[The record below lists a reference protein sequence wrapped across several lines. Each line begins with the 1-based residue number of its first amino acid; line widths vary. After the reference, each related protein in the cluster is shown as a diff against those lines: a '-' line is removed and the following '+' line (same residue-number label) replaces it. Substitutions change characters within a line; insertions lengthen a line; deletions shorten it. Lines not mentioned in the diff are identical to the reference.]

1 MEIPLFEINLEDLVI
16 ILIEP
21 SSTQRKLILNSLDE
35 AGIHEIEALTSG
47 DEALNRIK
55 QSHPDLVISS
65 LYLPD
70 MTGTDL
76 VTAMREDINIKDIPF
91 MLISSEKRF
100 DKLDPIKQAG
110 VVAILPKPFLYQ
122 DLQRALISTLDF
134 VKPKELEVQNVETA
148 DINVL
153 VVDDSRMARRHIE
166 RVLTDMGINHITT
179 ANNGKEA
186 VECFEKQPFDLIVT
200 DLNMPEMDGHEL
212 VNYIRKES
220 SRPDTPIMMVTSEED
235 TARLTNIEQSGVSAI
250 CDKPFE
256 PNDVR
261 TSLMKVLI

>member
-1 MEIPLFEINLEDLVI
+1 LFDINLDDLSI

-21 SSTQRKLILNSLDE
+21 SSTQRKLIVNSLDD

-47 DEALNRIK
+47 EDALQRIK
-55 QSHPDLVISS
+55 ESYPDLVISS
-65 LYLPD
+65 MYLPD

-76 VTAMREDINIKDIPF
+76 VTSMRENNDIKDIPF

-100 DKLDPIKQAG
+100 SRLDPIKQAG

-122 DLQRALISTLDF
+122 DLQRALISTLDY
-134 VKPKELEVQNVETA
+134 VKPQELEVENLDTA
-148 DINVL
+148 HINVM

-166 RVLTDMGINHITT
+166 RVLRDMGINHITT
-179 ANNGKEA
+179 AVNGKEA
-186 VECFEKQPFDLIVT
+186 VQYFQKQPFDLIVT

-212 VNYIRKES
+212 VDYIRKQS

-235 TARLTNIEQSGVSAI
+235 SARLTNIEQSGVSAI

-261 TSLMKVLI
+261 TSLMKVLVKR